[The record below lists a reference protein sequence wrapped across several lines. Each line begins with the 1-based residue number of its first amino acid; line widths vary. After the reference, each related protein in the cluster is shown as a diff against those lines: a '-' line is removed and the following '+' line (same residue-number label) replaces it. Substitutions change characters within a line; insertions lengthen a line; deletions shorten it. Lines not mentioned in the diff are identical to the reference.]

1 MSFIEEVFA
10 REILDSRGNPTV
22 EVDVLL
28 EDGSFGRAAVPSGA
42 SKGTHEALELRD
54 GDPKRYHGHGV
65 EKAVK
70 NVLLEIAPAVAGQ
83 DALNQEKL
91 DAILVGLDGT
101 KNKSRLG
108 ANAILGVSLAVA
120 KAAADCLGVPLFR
133 YLAGAREAL
142 LPLPL
147 MNVLNG
153 GAHADNNIDIQEFMI
168 VPVGATSFRDAVR
181 SCAEVFHTLKA
192 ILKEKG
198 LSTSV
203 GDEGGFAP
211 NLKENREALSL
222 LVRAI
227 EKAGYRPGEDVALA
241 LDCAATGFFEKG
253 TYRLTVGGKPKP
265 LSTEELVAT
274 YEDWVSRVPIISI
287 EDGLAEEDE
296 AGWKLLTKR
305 LGKKVQIVGDDIF
318 VTNSERLR
326 KGIRAGIANSIL
338 VKLNQVGTVSE
349 TLRTMDLAHAAGY
362 TSVVSH
368 RSGET
373 EDTAIA
379 DLAVGTACGEL
390 KSGSISRSERVAK
403 YNELLRIEEEFELG
417 LARWPERFRV

>member
-54 GDPKRYHGHGV
+54 GDPKRYHGRGV
-65 EKAVK
+65 DQAVK

-91 DAILVGLDGT
+91 DALLVDLDGT

-108 ANAILGVSLAVA
+108 ANAILGVSLATA

-147 MNVLNG
+147 VNVLNG
-153 GAHADNNIDIQEFMI
+153 GAHADNNVDIQEFMI

-181 SCAEVFHTLKA
+181 VCAEVFHTLKA

-241 LDCAATGFFEKG
+241 LDCAATSFFEKG
-253 TYRLTVGGKPKP
+253 IYRLTVGGKPKP
-265 LSTEELVAT
+265 LSPEDLVAT
-274 YEDWVSRVPIISI
+274 YEDWVSRVPIVSI

-318 VTNSERLR
+318 VTNPERLR

-338 VKLNQVGTVSE
+338 VKLNQIGTVSE

-403 YNELLRIEEEFELG
+403 YNRLLRIEEEFELG
-417 LARWPERFRV
+417 LARWPDRFRS